1 MYRIAICDDD
11 KNMREM
17 LRSYCSEILAR
28 DNIQCRFSE
37 FSSAEDFDAEA
48 KKDDFDLLLLDIE
61 MEGKNG
67 MTLAKELRKNG
78 SRISIIFISGHDSY
92 LKEGYSVQP
101 IQYLFKPVK
110 KEELENAIAA
120 DRRLNYETETVAL
133 DTGQKTV
140 VVPVKKIRYAES
152 YDHKILVHTDGA
164 DMVLNRSL
172 SELERQLNVYDM
184 CRCHNS
190 YLVNLRYIS
199 EFDRRGITLNDGIKI
214 PVGRKFYNGV
224 RSAFIRYINM

>member
-11 KNMREM
+11 KNMREL

-28 DNIQCRFSE
+28 DNIKCRFSE

-133 DTGQKTV
+133 NTGQKTV

-172 SELERQLNVYDM
+172 SELER
-184 CRCHNS
+184 
-190 YLVNLRYIS
+190 
-199 EFDRRGITLNDGIKI
+199 
-214 PVGRKFYNGV
+214 
-224 RSAFIRYINM
+224 

>member
-11 KNMREM
+11 KNMREL

-28 DNIQCRFSE
+28 DNIKCRFSE

-110 KEELENAIAA
+110 K
-120 DRRLNYETETVAL
+120 V
-133 DTGQKTV
+133 
-140 VVPVKKIRYAES
+140 
-152 YDHKILVHTDGA
+152 
-164 DMVLNRSL
+164 
-172 SELERQLNVYDM
+172 
-184 CRCHNS
+184 
-190 YLVNLRYIS
+190 RYIS
-199 EFDRRGITLNDGIKI
+199 EFDRRGITLKDGIKI
-214 PVGRKFYNGV
+214 PVGRKFYSGV